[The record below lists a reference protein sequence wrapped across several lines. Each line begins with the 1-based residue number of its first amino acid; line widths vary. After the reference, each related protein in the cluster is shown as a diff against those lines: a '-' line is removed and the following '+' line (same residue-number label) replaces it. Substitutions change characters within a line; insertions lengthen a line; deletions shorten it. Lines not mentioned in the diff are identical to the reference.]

1 MGNLQLFRKQSKLK
15 LLIFELS
22 TLMINSK
29 QKNLKAKKQQKWCDI
44 SRKTNFTKLT
54 LNSHFFSMTCVL
66 RSYNVLITCFHKF
79 FHIFFTNTYF
89 FSSSEFKVAFL
100 IKQSFITAFFVCFDL
115 NWKKFK

>member
-29 QKNLKAKKQQKWCDI
+29 QKNLKSKKQQKWCDI
-44 SRKTNFTKLT
+44 SKKTNFTKLT

-66 RSYNVLITCFHKF
+66 RSYNVLITCFF
-79 FHIFFTNTYF
+79 IFFLQKLSL
-89 FSSSEFKVAFL
+89 FSLSGFKVAFL
-100 IKQSFITAFFVCFDL
+100 IKQSFIMAFFV
-115 NWKKFK
+115 